1 MMTVKNRWRPLLLLP
16 GGVALLAGV
25 DAGLL
30 LLGLPAPVTTEALP
44 QVHGMILTLGF
55 VGTVIAL
62 ERAVALRR
70 RAAYLAPIAFGLGGI
85 GLLTPFRG
93 AGQALLVL
101 GGLGLLGVYA
111 ALWRRQES
119 VALALQVLGAA
130 GAVGGAVL
138 WWGGT
143 PVATSLPWLVA
154 FLVLTIS
161 GERLELARVTLGAVA
176 VERTVMVLGAG
187 VLAGAAAATLWPAP
201 GTVGLGFVL
210 LALTVTL
217 LRHDVARR
225 TVRSTGL
232 TRYMAVC
239 LLAAY
244 GWAILGA
251 GIWAL
256 LGPVTA
262 GPGYDAVIHAFF
274 LGYTMSMIMAHAPVI
289 LPAVIG
295 RPLPYGPALYVPV
308 ALLHLSLLVRV
319 VGGDR
324 LGWVPALEAGG
335 ALNVAA
341 VLLFLVFAVVASVRG
356 ERARPDRPAADAA
369 PASVPAPVPV
379 PAPAPVTVE
388 ENAP

>member
-1 MMTVKNRWRPLLLLP
+1 MTPVKNRWRPLLLLP
-16 GGVALLAGV
+16 GGLALLAGV

-70 RAAYLAPIAFGLGGI
+70 RAGYLSPIAFGLGGI
-85 GLLTPFRG
+85 ALLTPLPGVGR
-93 AGQALLVL
+93 ALLVL
-101 GGLGLLGVYA
+101 GGLALLGIYA

-130 GAVGGAVL
+130 GAVGGALL
-138 WWGGT
+138 WWGGA
-143 PVATSLPWLVA
+143 PVATSLPWLVT

-176 VERTVMVLGAG
+176 VERAVMVLGAA
-187 VLAGAAAATLWPAP
+187 VLAGAAAATLWPVP
-201 GTVGLGFVL
+201 GTVGLGIAL
-210 LALTVTL
+210 LALTATL

-244 GWAILGA
+244 GWAIVGG

-256 LGPVTA
+256 VGPVTE

-295 RPLPYGPALYVPV
+295 RPLPYAPVLYLPV
-308 ALLHLSLLVRV
+308 ALLHLSLAVRV
-319 VGGDR
+319 IGGDR
-324 LGWVPALEAGG
+324 LGSVGALELGG

-341 VLLFLVFAVVASVRG
+341 VLAFLLAAVALSVRG
-356 ERARPDRPAADAA
+356 ERPRREAPAA
-369 PASVPAPVPV
+369 VPARAAV
-379 PAPAPVTVE
+379 PAPAAVPVE

>member
-1 MMTVKNRWRPLLLLP
+1 MMPVKNRWRPLLLLP
-16 GGVALLAGV
+16 GGLALLAGL
-25 DAGLL
+25 DAALL

-62 ERAVALRR
+62 ERAVALRHP
-70 RAAYLAPIAFGLGGI
+70 AGYLSPIAFGLGGI
-85 GLLTPFRG
+85 GLLTPFPH
-93 AGQALLVL
+93 AGRALLVV
-101 GGLGLLGVYA
+101 GGLALLGVYA

-130 GAVGGAVL
+130 GAVGGALL
-138 WWGGT
+138 WWGGA
-143 PVATSLPWLVA
+143 PVATSLPWLVT
-154 FLVLTIS
+154 FLILTIS

-176 VERTVMVLGAG
+176 VERAVMVLGAA
-187 VLAGAAAATLWPAP
+187 VLAGAAAATLWPVP
-201 GTVGLGFVL
+201 GTVGLGLAL
-210 LALTVTL
+210 LALTGTL

-244 GWAILGA
+244 GWAIVG
-251 GIWAL
+251 GGTWAL
-256 LGPVTA
+256 MGPVTG

-295 RPLPYGPALYVPV
+295 RPLPYAPVLYVPV
-308 ALLHLSLLVRV
+308 ALLHLSLAIRV

-324 LGWVPALEAGG
+324 LGWVRALEVGG

-341 VLLFLVFAVVASVRG
+341 VLLFLVAAVVFSVRG
-356 ERARPDRPAADAA
+356 ERPRTAA
-369 PASVPAPVPV
+369 PTRPVPAVV
-379 PAPAPVTVE
+379 PAPAPVPVE
-388 ENAP
+388 ETAP

>member
-1 MMTVKNRWRPLLLLP
+1 M
-16 GGVALLAGV
+16 LAGV

-44 QVHGMILTLGF
+44 RVHGMLLTLGF

-62 ERAVALRR
+62 ERAVALRH
-70 RAAYLAPIAFGLGGI
+70 RAGYLSPAALGLGGLALLSPAPIAV
-85 GLLTPFRG
+85 
-93 AGQALLVL
+93 GQALLVL
-101 GGLGLLGVYA
+101 GSAGLLGIYA

-130 GAVGGAVL
+130 GAVGGALL
-138 WWGGT
+138 WWGGA
-143 PVATSLPWLVA
+143 PVAGSMPWLVT
-154 FLVLTIS
+154 FLVATIS

-176 VERTVMVLGAG
+176 VERTALVLGAG
-187 VLAGAAAATLWPAP
+187 VLAGAAAATLWPVP
-201 GTVGLGFVL
+201 GTVGLGLAL
-210 LALTVTL
+210 LALTATL

-244 GWAILGA
+244 VWALVGA
-251 GIWAL
+251 GVWAL
-256 LGPVTA
+256 LGPVA
-262 GPGYDAVIHAFF
+262 EGPAYDAVIHAFF

-295 RPLPYGPALYVPV
+295 RPLPYAPVLYLPV
-308 ALLHLSLLVRV
+308 ALLHLSLAVRV

-324 LGWVPALEAGG
+324 LGSIPALEIGG

-341 VLLFLVFAVVASVRG
+341 VLLFLVVAVVLSVRG
-356 ERARPDRPAADAA
+356 HAPRA
-369 PASVPAPVPV
+369 ASVAVATPV
-379 PAPAPVTVE
+379 PAPAGVPGPATVPVE
-388 ENAP
+388 EIVP

>member
-1 MMTVKNRWRPLLLLP
+1 MMPVKNRWRPLLLLP
-16 GGVALLAGV
+16 GGLALLAGV

-70 RAAYLAPIAFGLGGI
+70 RAGYLSPIAFGLGGI
-85 GLLTPFRG
+85 ALLIPFPGVGR
-93 AGQALLVL
+93 ALLVL
-101 GGLGLLGVYA
+101 GGVALLGIYA

-119 VALALQVLGAA
+119 VALALQVFGAA
-130 GAVGGAVL
+130 GAVGGALL
-138 WWGGT
+138 WWGGA
-143 PVATSLPWLVA
+143 PVATSLPWLVT

-176 VERTVMVLGAG
+176 VERAVMVLGAA
-187 VLAGAAAATLWPAP
+187 VLAGAAAVTLWPAP
-201 GTVGLGFVL
+201 GTVGLGVAL
-210 LALTVTL
+210 LALTATL

-244 GWAILGA
+244 GWAIVGG

-256 LGPVTA
+256 VGAVTE

-274 LGYTMSMIMAHAPVI
+274 LGYTMAMIMAHAPVI

-295 RPLPYGPALYVPV
+295 RPLPYAPVLYLPV
-308 ALLHLSLLVRV
+308 ALLHLSLAIRV
-319 VGGDR
+319 IGGDR
-324 LGWVPALEAGG
+324 LGSVGALELGG

-341 VLLFLVFAVVASVRG
+341 VLLFLLAAVVLSVRG
-356 ERARPDRPAADAA
+356 ERPRREAPEAPAA
-369 PASVPAPVPV
+369 PAPAVV
-379 PAPAPVTVE
+379 LAPAAVPVE